1 MNPPQRAGVSLPK
14 LARKPLPKFPGWW
27 AALGPGI
34 VWMALAQGSGELIW
48 WPYMIAKYGLTFL
61 CLLVP
66 SCLLQYPVNIEI
78 GRYTLLTGES
88 IFHGFIRLN
97 RAFGIF
103 LWILMSVSFFWFG
116 AFALAGGTS
125 LAALTH
131 FPEGWSPRGQS
142 LFWGYLTIAVFLI
155 AILMSQVVYV
165 LIERFMK
172 FVAVTTVAGLLW
184 ACLQPEVLTAM
195 PEFGRG
201 LFGSTS
207 PMPRPWE
214 AQDATKL
221 LTAIAFAGL
230 GGFWILF
237 YSYWL
242 RDKGAGMAAHMGRIT
257 GAIADKPEVVTSDGN
272 LPEDGGE
279 NAGRWRHWQRFLRA
293 DVLVGIIG
301 NLSTTLMTC
310 LLAYALL
317 YPKGLLP
324 QEYELAVV
332 QARFFEVSW
341 GEIGR
346 ILFLIVAAA
355 FLADTWLATADAVSR
370 MQADIVHVLF
380 PKSHKLSLRGWY
392 YVFLGLMTLITCLT
406 MLLDTPGSLILTSA
420 VIGFAG
426 TVIFPVALY
435 LLNYRLLP
443 PHLPAWA
450 RPGRAGA
457 WLLGI
462 SFLVYLGLAGA
473 YGWSMLAG
481 P

>member
-1 MNPPQRAGVSLPK
+1 MTDPATPGLP
-14 LARKPLPKFPGWW
+14 LSRLGRKALPAFPGWW
-27 AALGPGI
+27 VALGPGI

-48 WPYMIAKYGLTFL
+48 WPYMIAKYGLAFL
-61 CLLVP
+61 CLLIP
-66 SCLLQYPVNIEI
+66 ACLLQYPINIEI

-97 RAFGIF
+97 RGFGIF
-103 LWILMSVSFFWFG
+103 LWVLMSISFFWFG
-116 AFALAGGTS
+116 AFASASGTS

-131 FPEGWSPRGQS
+131 FPAGWTPRGQS
-142 LFWGYLTIAVFLI
+142 LFWGYLTIAVFLV
-155 AILMSQVVYV
+155 AILLSPVVYV

-172 FVAVTTVAGLLW
+172 FVAITTVAGLLW
-184 ACLQPEVLTAM
+184 ACLQPEVLAAL

-201 LFGSTS
+201 LLG
-207 PMPRPWE
+207 PAGPLPRPWDPR
-214 AQDATKL
+214 DATKL

-242 RDKGAGMAAHMGRIT
+242 LDKGVGMAAHMGRIT
-257 GAIADKPEVVTSDGN
+257 GVIADKPEVVTSDGH
-272 LPEDGGE
+272 LPGDQPD
-279 NAGRWRHWQRFLRA
+279 NAARWRQWQRYLRA
-293 DVLVGIIG
+293 DVLVGIVG

-332 QARFFEVSW
+332 QAEFFRVSL
-341 GEIGR
+341 GETGR

-380 PKSHKLSLRGWY
+380 PKSHRWQLRTWY
-392 YVFLGLMTLITCLT
+392 YFFLGLMTLITCLT

-435 LLNYRLLP
+435 LLNYRMLP
-443 PHLPAWA
+443 DHLPGWA
-450 RPGRAGA
+450 RPGGVGP

-462 SFLVYLGLAGA
+462 SFAVYLGLALA
-473 YGWSMLAG
+473 YGWVMLRG
-481 P
+481 

>member
-1 MNPPQRAGVSLPK
+1 MNRISNSGDPLSQLGRKDLPS
-14 LARKPLPKFPGWW
+14 FPGWW

-61 CLLVP
+61 CLLIP
-66 SCLLQYPVNIEI
+66 ACLLQYPINIEI

-116 AFALAGGTS
+116 AFASAGGTS

-131 FPEGWSPRGQS
+131 FPDGWTPRAQS
-142 LFWGYLTIAVFLI
+142 LFWGYLTIAAFLM
-155 AILMSQVVYV
+155 AILFSQVVYV

-184 ACLQPEVLTAM
+184 ACLQPEVLNAA
-195 PEFGRG
+195 PDFLRG
-201 LFGSTS
+201 LLGSAA

-214 AQDATKL
+214 PRDATKL

-242 RDKGAGMAAHMGRIT
+242 RDKGVGMAVHMGRIT
-257 GAIADKPEVVTSDGN
+257 GVIADKPEVVTSDGN
-272 LPEDGGE
+272 LPNEGAE
-279 NAGRWRHWQRFLRA
+279 NSGRWQQWLRYLRA
-293 DVLVGIIG
+293 DVLVGIVG

-370 MQADIVHVLF
+370 MQADIVHILF
-380 PKSHKLSLRGWY
+380 PKSRRLSLRTWY
-392 YVFLGLMTLITCLT
+392 YVFLGLMTAITCLT
-406 MLLDTPGSLILTSA
+406 MLLDTPGTLILTSA

-435 LLNYRLLP
+435 LLNYRKLP

-450 RPGRAGA
+450 RPGGAGP

-462 SFLVYLGLAGA
+462 SFAVYLGLAVA
-473 YGWSMLAG
+473 YGWTTLTG
-481 P
+481 